1 MSTFSLGMTES
12 ELFSLTKQT
21 EQLSLLLSDLPA
33 ATDITAHKNM
43 AAHLKA
49 LREEERISFE
59 CFCPFE
65 EFLADAAAQLL
76 IHSKGTYLPGSSLPL
91 LLFIVVLEETVIQEL
106 WCHHYMKDTV
116 WNPQVGAWKE
126 EMAG

>member
-1 MSTFSLGMTES
+1 MVQLSKNLLNSVSTFSLGMTET

-21 EQLSLLLSDLPA
+21 EQLFLLLVSDLPA

-59 CFCPFE
+59 CFCPF
-65 EFLADAAAQLL
+65 
-76 IHSKGTYLPGSSLPL
+76 
-91 LLFIVVLEETVIQEL
+91 
-106 WCHHYMKDTV
+106 
-116 WNPQVGAWKE
+116 
-126 EMAG
+126 